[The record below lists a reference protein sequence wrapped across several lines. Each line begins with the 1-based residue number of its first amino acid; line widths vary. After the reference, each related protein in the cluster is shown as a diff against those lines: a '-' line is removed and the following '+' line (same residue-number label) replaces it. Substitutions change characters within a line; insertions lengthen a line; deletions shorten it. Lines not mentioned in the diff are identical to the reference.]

1 MARSDDNTSRSE
13 PAATTTLSTDHV
25 PEHQGFEYWREVVT
39 RSFVDLRPERHT
51 GKAFRGE
58 VSGRRFGA
66 INVSQVS
73 SVDQRVIRDS
83 SSIARCGKD
92 VLFVNVQLAGN
103 STFRQGTEDLLMR
116 EGDFA
121 LVDAARPFEL
131 GFTDAFVQASFT
143 IERSLL
149 IPRLLDESAGGLVVR
164 ASTPLGGLVSSFLR
178 HASSLGS
185 LSATEA
191 TVISRHVLGLLSIA
205 FGAGA
210 DARAAARA
218 DLREAVRRRAMD
230 VIELHFGDP
239 RLGPARIADAVR
251 VSVRYLHVCF
261 AASGTSVMEYLARRR
276 LEHCRDELARADR
289 AHHSISE
296 IAFGSGFSYLS
307 HDCAELAVRDRASP
321 RARCGEAARAATR
334 VCRDRRRR
342 ERGGSA
348 PRTG

>member
-1 MARSDDNTSRSE
+1 METDDNASRLGSG
-13 PAATTTLSTDHV
+13 AASIVSTEHV
-25 PEHQGFEYWREVVT
+25 PARQRFEYWREVCT
-39 RSFVDLRPERHT
+39 RSFVDLRPERSART
-51 GKAFRGE
+51 TFRGE
-58 VSGRRFGA
+58 ISGRRFGA

-92 VLFVNVQLAGN
+92 VLFVNVALVGIG
-103 STFRQGTEDLLMR
+103 TFRQGAEDVLMR

-131 GFTDAFVQASFT
+131 GFTDAFVQTSFT

-149 IPRLLDESAGGLVVR
+149 MPHLLDQSAGGLVVR

-178 HASSLGS
+178 HASSLSS

-191 TVISRHVLGLLSIA
+191 TVVSRHVLGLLAIA

-239 RLGPARIADAVR
+239 ELSPARIAGAVR
-251 VSVRYLHVCF
+251 VSVRYLHACF
-261 AASGTSVMEYLARRR
+261 EPAGTSVMEYLLRRR

-289 AHHSISE
+289 VHRSISE
-296 IAFGSGFSYLS
+296 IAFAAGFSELS
-307 HDCAELAVRDRASP
+307 HFGRAFKRTFAMTP
-321 RARCGEAARAATR
+321 REWRARFAQ
-334 VCRDRRRR
+334 
-342 ERGGSA
+342 S
-348 PRTG
+348 